1 MPSFKLGDRVRI
13 KDSMLR
19 TEVLQDTL
27 QHRWLVQ
34 NWEEFPEDKM
44 FSLGDPPYLVRRRMK
59 LWVPRSIFIAAMG
72 EGMYLKNPDQRIHG
86 SPLTYQHETFPEEGI
101 VTRSRTLHNG
111 IAYYDEGN
119 RGYIQD
125 HTAKPLG
132 YEVTYHLRRKPI
144 YVREDQIELL
154 KAGENVS
161 D

>member
-1 MPSFKLGDRVRI
+1 MAEFKLGDRVRI

-19 TEVLQDTL
+19 TEVLQGSF
-27 QHRWLVQ
+27 QHRWLYD
-34 NWEEFPEDKM
+34 NWEGFPEAKM
-44 FSLGDPPYLVRRRMK
+44 FGLVDRPRWAEGRMK
-59 LWVPRSIFIAAMG
+59 LWVPRSLFIAARK
-72 EGMYLKNPDQRIHG
+72 EKLYLESPNQRIHG
-86 SPLTYQHETFPEEGI
+86 SPLIYQHETFPEEGI

>member
-19 TEVLQDTL
+19 TEVLQGSF
-27 QHRWLVQ
+27 QHRWLHD
-34 NWEEFPEDKM
+34 NWEGFPEAKM
-44 FSLGDPPYLVRRRMK
+44 FGLVDRPRWAEGRMK
-59 LWVPRSIFIAAMG
+59 LWVPRSLFMIAKG
-72 EGMYLKNPDQRIHG
+72 ESVYLESPNQRIHG
-86 SPLTYQHETFPEEGI
+86 SPLTYPGETFPEEGI

-111 IAYYDEGN
+111 LAYYDEDG
-119 RGYIQD
+119 RSYIQD
-125 HTAKPLG
+125 GTNRPPG

-144 YVREDQIELL
+144 YVREDQIEPL

>member
-19 TEVLQDTL
+19 TEVLQDSA
-27 QHRWLVQ
+27 QHRWLAQ
-34 NWEEFPEDKM
+34 NWEEFPKSKM
-44 FSLGDPPYLVRRRMK
+44 FGLEDRPRWPKDRLK
-59 LWVPRSIFIAAMG
+59 LWVPRSLFLTARG
-72 EGMYLKNPDQRIHG
+72 EGMYLESPDRRIHG
-86 SPLTYQHETFPEEGI
+86 EPLIYQHETFPEEGI

-111 IAYYDEGN
+111 IAYYDEGGRN
-119 RGYIQD
+119 YIQD
-125 HTAKPLG
+125 NTAKPLG

>member
-1 MPSFKLGDRVRI
+1 MAEFKLGDRVRI

-19 TEVLQDTL
+19 TEVLQDSL

-44 FSLGDPPYLVRRRMK
+44 FSLGERPYLVRRRMK
-59 LWVPRSIFIAAMG
+59 LWVPRSIFVTARG
-72 EGMYLKNPDQRIHG
+72 EGMYLESPNRRIHG
-86 SPLTYQHETFPEEGI
+86 EPLIYQSDTFPEEGI

-111 IAYYDEGN
+111 IAYYDEDG
-119 RGYIQD
+119 RGYIQGN
-125 HTAKPLG
+125 TAKPLG

-154 KAGENVS
+154 KADENVS